1 MGIESMPVK
10 KSISEIR
17 FNLLSPED
25 IKKISVAKIVTPE
38 LYNIDGYPVDG
49 GLMDLRLGAID
60 PGVRCRTCGGR
71 LKECLGHP
79 GSIDLARPII
89 HLKYVPLIELGLRCF
104 CKECGKL
111 LLAEK
116 DLEKYSPSE
125 RAKKAKDAKKCPYC
139 GALHEKVKLDKPT
152 TFMVGKTRLFPT
164 EIREILVNIPNEELK
179 KIGMNPITCR
189 PEWAILTMLLVP
201 PVTIRPSIILE
212 SGERSEDD
220 LTHKLSDIIRAN
232 QRLWENL
239 NAGAP
244 EVIIEDLWDLLQFH
258 VTTFFDNSVAK
269 IPPARHRSGQ
279 PLKTIM
285 ERIKGKEGRI
295 RKNLAGKRVNY
306 SGRTV
311 ISPDPHIAINEVGIP
326 FEIAKVVTVA
336 EGVTDLNIEKLKK
349 LIEKGE
355 EYPGAN
361 YIIRPDG
368 KRKKITADL
377 KEEIINEIIPGYKVE
392 RHLQDGDVVLF
403 NRHPSLHRGSLMA
416 HFVRVLPGR
425 TFRLHPAVAAP
436 YNADFDGD
444 EMNIHSPQTEEAR
457 AEAKILLDVKRNL
470 FSPKNNT
477 NLIGCI
483 GDAITGNYLLG
494 EDEEVP
500 RDYANQI
507 LYKSGIEAS
516 FSKKTVKGTEI
527 FAAILPK
534 INFSNDSIT
543 IKDGEIIK
551 GKIDKTLFGS
561 EDGELIKELEKKIG
575 ISDTFDAIKKA
586 FSLGIKYISD
596 KGITISVEDLD
607 LDQSVVDAGE
617 EIIKKAE
624 KRTEEI
630 IELYNKGELERIPGK
645 TDIESREIK
654 ILQTLNEVRTKIGEI
669 VKKEFP
675 KDNPVND
682 MIQSGGGGNI
692 LNITQ
697 MACCVGQQ
705 ALWGKRIDFGY
716 DKRTLSFFK
725 QGDLSP
731 HSRGFIRSPYIK
743 GLRPDEFFFGAVTGR
758 DSLMDTALRT
768 PKSGYLYRRLA
779 NALQDLRVEYD
790 GTVRDSNNNVIQ
802 YVYGDDGLDVSK
814 LHMKQQIAPGESIGI
829 VTAQSFGE
837 PSTQMALNVFH
848 FAGVAEMQITMG
860 LPRLI
865 EIFDARKKP
874 SSPKMDI
881 YLKKEYNN
889 EKDAKVFAEKIKEV
903 TLKEIASE
911 INLNFSNKTIEIIID
926 KEGLRQTHSSVKTVV
941 ERLNDLGFRAKEKD
955 NSIVL
960 NASEFTFK
968 EIYQLKEKLKKTIIS
983 GIKGIKQILLAK
995 KDKDFIIYTLG
1006 TNIKKI
1012 IELKEV
1018 DIERIISNDF
1028 YEVADVF
1035 GIEVAR
1041 QLIIDEI
1048 YNVINTQGLDINE
1061 RHLKLVSDAM
1071 TNTGEVKGVTRMGII
1086 SQKSSILARATFET
1100 PGKQFIN
1107 ATIKGSKDKL
1117 ISVIENIM
1125 LNQPVPVGTGLP
1137 GLLVKVIGP
1146 LTKKE
1151 SEKKTAKKEI
1161 VEETNK

>member
-1 MGIESMPVK
+1 MIEQKPVRK
-10 KSISEIR
+10 RVDEIR
-17 FNLLSPED
+17 FSLFSPDD
-25 IKKISVAKIVTPE
+25 IKKASAAKIVTPE

-71 LKECLGHP
+71 LKECLGHS

-104 CKECGKL
+104 CKACGKL
-111 LLAEK
+111 LLADK
-116 DLEKYSPSE
+116 DLERFTPGE
-125 RAKKAKDAKKCPYC
+125 RAKKAKDAKKCPHC
-139 GALHEKVKLDKPT
+139 GTAHEKVKLDKPT
-152 TFMVGKTRLFPT
+152 NFLIGKTRLFPT
-164 EIREILVNIPNEELK
+164 EIREMLVNVPNEELK
-179 KIGMNPITCR
+179 KIGINPNTCR
-189 PEWAILTMLLVP
+189 PEWAVLTMLLVP
-201 PVTIRPSIILE
+201 PVTVRPSIILE

-311 ISPDPHIAINEVGIP
+311 ISPDPYIGINEVGVP
-326 FEIAKVVTVA
+326 YEIAKVVTVA
-336 EGVTDLNIEKLKK
+336 ESVTDLNIEKLKK
-349 LIEKGE
+349 LIEKAE

-361 YIIRPDG
+361 YVIRPDG
-368 KRKKITADL
+368 KRKKITPDL
-377 KEEIINEIIPGYKVE
+377 KEEIINELTPGYKVE

-425 TFRLHPAVAAP
+425 TFRLHPAAATAT

-457 AEAKILLDVKRNL
+457 AEAKILLDVKKNMI
-470 FSPKNNT
+470 SPKNNT

-483 GDAITGNYLLG
+483 SDAITGNYLLG
-494 EDEEVP
+494 DEEFTK
-500 RDYANQI
+500 DYANQM
-507 LYKSGIEAS
+507 LFKSDIEHQI
-516 FSKKTVKGTEI
+516 SKKTITGKEI
-527 FAAILPK
+527 FSQILPK
-534 INFSNDSIT
+534 INFSNDSVT
-543 IKDGEIIK
+543 IKDGEVIK
-551 GKIDKTLFGS
+551 GKINKTLFGS
-561 EDGELIKELEKKIG
+561 EDGEFIKVLEKQVG
-575 ISDTFDAIKKA
+575 INQTFDIIRKV
-586 FSLGIKYISD
+586 FNLGVKYLSD
-596 KGITISVEDLD
+596 KGITISLEDLN
-607 LDQSVVDAGE
+607 LDQSVIDAGE
-617 EIIKKAE
+617 EIIKRAE
-624 KRTEEI
+624 KKTEEI
-630 IELYNKGELERIPGK
+630 IEQYNKGELERIPGK
-645 TDIESREIK
+645 TEEESREIR

-675 KDNPVND
+675 KDNPVNH
-682 MIQSGGGGNI
+682 MIMSGGGGNI

-697 MACCVGQQ
+697 MASCVGQQ
-705 ALWGKRIDFGY
+705 ALWGRRIDLGY
-716 DKRTLSFFK
+716 NQRTLSFFK
-725 QGDLSP
+725 QKDLSP
-731 HSRGFIRSPYIK
+731 KARGFIKSSFIK
-743 GLRPDEFFFGAVTGR
+743 GLRADEFFFGAITGR

-779 NALQDLRVEYD
+779 NALQDLRIEYD
-790 GTVRDSNNNVIQ
+790 GTVRDSNNSVIQ
-802 YVYGDDGLDVSK
+802 YKYGDDGIDVSK
-814 LHMKQQIAPGESIGI
+814 LHLKEQICPGEAIGI

-848 FAGVAEMQITMG
+848 FAGVQEMQITMG

-874 SSPKMDI
+874 SSPKMEI
-881 YLKKEYNN
+881 FLKKEYNN

-911 INLNFSNKTIEIIID
+911 INLNFSNKSIEIIID
-926 KEGLRQTHSSVKTVV
+926 KQGLKQTHSSVKTVV
-941 ERLNDLGFRAKEKD
+941 ERLNDLGFRAKEKTD
-955 NSIVL
+955 SITL
-960 NASEFTFK
+960 NASEFSFK

-983 GIKGIKQILLAK
+983 GVKGVKQILIVK
-995 KDKDFIIYTLG
+995 KEKDYVIMTLG
-1006 TNIKKI
+1006 TNIKKMT
-1012 IELKEV
+1012 ELKEV
-1018 DIERIISNDF
+1018 DADRIISNDF
-1028 YEVADVF
+1028 YEMAEIF

-1071 TNTGEVKGVTRMGII
+1071 TNTGEIKGVTRMGII
-1086 SQKSSILARATFET
+1086 AQKSSILARATFET
-1100 PGKQFIN
+1100 PGRQFIN

-1137 GLLVKVIGP
+1137 GLMVKVIGP
-1146 LTKKE
+1146 LIKKE
-1151 SEKKTAKKEI
+1151 SEKKTAKKEV

>member
-1 MGIESMPVK
+1 MIEGKPVK
-10 KSISEIR
+10 KRVDEIR
-17 FNLLSPED
+17 FSLFGPES
-25 IKKISVAKIVTPE
+25 IKKVSAAKIVTPE

-79 GSIDLARPII
+79 GSIDLARPVI
-89 HLKYVPLIELGLRCF
+89 HLKYVSLIELGLRCF

-111 LLAEK
+111 LLSEK

-139 GALHEKVKLDKPT
+139 GAAHEKVKLDKPT
-152 TFMVGKTRLFPT
+152 NFLIGKTRLFPT
-164 EIREILVNIPNEELK
+164 EIREILVSIPDEELR
-179 KIGMNPITCR
+179 KIGVNPVTCR

-201 PVTIRPSIILE
+201 PVTVRPSIILE

-244 EVIIEDLWDLLQFH
+244 GVIIEDLWDLLQFH

-311 ISPDPHIAINEVGIP
+311 ISPDPSIGINEVGIP

-336 EGVTDLNIEKLKK
+336 ESVTDLNIEKLKK
-349 LIEKGE
+349 LIEKAE

-361 YIIRPDG
+361 YVIRPDG
-368 KRKKITADL
+368 KRKKITPDL
-377 KEEIINEIIPGYKVE
+377 KKEIINELTAGYKVE

-425 TFRLHPAVAAP
+425 TFRLHPAVATP

-470 FSPKNNT
+470 ISPKNNT

-494 EDEEVP
+494 EEEFTK
-500 RDYANQI
+500 DYANQV
-507 LYKSGIEAS
+507 LFKSGIDAQVT
-516 FSKKTVKGTEI
+516 KKTIKGTEL
-527 FAAILPK
+527 FSMILPK
-534 INFSNDSIT
+534 VNFSNDSVT
-543 IKDGEIIK
+543 IKNGELIK
-551 GKIDKTLFGS
+551 GTINKTLFGS
-561 EDGELIKELEKKIG
+561 EDGELIKQLEKDVG
-575 ISDTFDAIKKA
+575 INDTFDSIRKV
-586 FSLGIKYISD
+586 FNLGVKYLSD

-607 LDQSVVDAGE
+607 LDQKVIDAGE
-617 EIIKKAE
+617 EVIKRAE
-624 KRTEEI
+624 KKTEEI
-630 IELYNKGELERIPGK
+630 IEEYNRGELERIPGK
-645 TDIESREIK
+645 TEEESREIK

-669 VKKEFP
+669 VKEKFP
-675 KDNPVND
+675 KENPVSH
-682 MIQSGGGGNI
+682 MIKSGCGGNI

-697 MACCVGQQ
+697 MASCVGQQ
-705 ALWGKRIDFGY
+705 ALWGRRIDIGY
-716 DKRTLSFFK
+716 NERTLSFFK

-731 HSRGFIRSPYIK
+731 KSRGFIRSSFIR

-790 GTVRDSNNNVIQ
+790 GTIRDSNNNVIQ
-802 YVYGDDGLDVSK
+802 YKYGDDGLDVSK
-814 LHMKQQIAPGESIGI
+814 LHLNEQIKPGEAIGI

-848 FAGVAEMQITMG
+848 FAGVQEMQVTMG

-874 SSPKMDI
+874 SSPKMEI
-881 YLKKEYNN
+881 FFKKEFNN
-889 EKDAKVFAEKIKEV
+889 EKDSKVFAEKIKEV

-911 INLNFSNKTIEIIID
+911 INLNFSSKTIEIKID
-926 KEGLRQTHSSVKTVV
+926 KKGLKQTHSSVKTIVD
-941 ERLNDLGFRAKEKD
+941 RLNDLGFSAKEKEE
-955 NSIVL
+955 SITL
-960 NASEFTFK
+960 NVSEMGFK
-968 EIYQLKEKLKKTIIS
+968 EIYQMKEKLKKTIIS
-983 GIKGIKQILLAK
+983 GVKGIKQILLVK
-995 KDKDFIIYTLG
+995 REKDFVVLTLG
-1006 TNIKKI
+1006 TNMKKI
-1012 IELKEV
+1012 IEMKEV
-1018 DIERIISNDF
+1018 DADRVISNDF
-1028 YEVADVF
+1028 YEMADVF

-1071 TNTGEVKGVTRMGII
+1071 TNTGDVKGVTRMGII
-1086 SQKSSILARATFET
+1086 AQKSSILARATFET

-1125 LNQPVPVGTGLP
+1125 LNQPVPIGTGLP
-1137 GLLVKVIGP
+1137 GLMVKVIGP
-1146 LTKKE
+1146 LVKKDE
-1151 SEKKTAKKEI
+1151 DKKTAEKKV
-1161 VEETNK
+1161 VEEANK

>member
-1 MGIESMPVK
+1 MIESKPVK
-10 KSISEIR
+10 KSVDEIR
-17 FNLLSPED
+17 FSLLSPEE
-25 IKKISVAKIVTPE
+25 IKKLSAAKIVTPE

-71 LKECLGHP
+71 LKECLGHS
-79 GSIDLARPII
+79 GSIDLARPVI

-104 CKECGKL
+104 CKDCGKL
-111 LLAEK
+111 CLADK
-116 DLEKYSPSE
+116 DLERYTPSE
-125 RAKKAKDAKKCPYC
+125 RAKKAKDAKKCPHC
-139 GALHEKVKLDKPT
+139 GAVHERVKLDKPT
-152 TFMVGKTRLFPT
+152 SFFIGKTRLFPT
-164 EIREILVNIPNEELK
+164 EIREILVNISNEELR
-179 KIGMNPITCR
+179 KIGVNSTTCR

-201 PVTIRPSIILE
+201 PVTVRPSIILE

-258 VTTFFDNSVAK
+258 ITTFFDNSVAK

-311 ISPDPHIAINEVGIP
+311 ISPDPYISINEVGIP

-336 EGVTDLNIEKLKK
+336 ESVTDLNMEKLKK
-349 LIEKGE
+349 LIQKGE

-368 KRKKITADL
+368 KRKKISQEL
-377 KEEIINEIIPGYKVE
+377 KEEIINELTVGYKVE

-457 AEAKILLDVKRNL
+457 AEAKILLDVKKNL
-470 FSPKNNT
+470 ISPKNNT

-494 EDEEVP
+494 SEEFS
-500 RDYANQI
+500 RDYVNQM
-507 LYKSGIEAS
+507 LFRSGIEHQL
-516 FSKKTVKGTEI
+516 SKKVVSGAEV
-527 FAAILPK
+527 FSEILPK
-534 INFSNDSIT
+534 INFKNDSVE
-543 IKDGEIIK
+543 IKDGKVIS
-551 GKIDKTLFGS
+551 GKLDKTLFGS
-561 EDGELIKELEKKIG
+561 EDGELIKELEKSVG
-575 ISDTFDAIKKA
+575 INETFEIIKKV
-586 FSLGIKYISD
+586 FNLGVKYLSD

-607 LDQSVVDAGE
+607 LDQSVIDAGE

-624 KRTEEI
+624 KKTEEI
-630 IELYNKGELERIPGK
+630 IEEYNRGELERIPGK
-645 TDIESREIK
+645 TDEESREIR

-675 KDNPVND
+675 KTNPVNH
-682 MIQSGGGGNI
+682 MIMSGGGGNI

-697 MACCVGQQ
+697 MASCVGQQ
-705 ALWGKRIDFGY
+705 ALWGRRIDVGY
-716 DKRTLSFFK
+716 NGRTLSFFK
-725 QGDLSP
+725 KGDLSP
-731 HSRGFIRSPYIK
+731 KAKGFIRSSFIR
-743 GLRPDEFFFGAVTGR
+743 GLRPDEFFFGAITGR

-779 NALQDLRVEYD
+779 NALQDLRIEYD
-790 GTVRDSNNNVIQ
+790 KTVRDSNNNIIQ
-802 YVYGDDGLDVSK
+802 YKYGDDGLDVSK
-814 LHMKQQIAPGESIGI
+814 LHMKEEVCPGEAIGI

-848 FAGVAEMQITMG
+848 FAGVQEMQVTMG

-874 SSPKMDI
+874 SSPKMEI
-881 YLKKEYNN
+881 FMKKEFNN

-903 TLKEIASE
+903 TLREISSE
-911 INLNFSNKTIEIIID
+911 INLNFSSKIIEIIID
-926 KEGLRQTHSSVKTVV
+926 KNGLRQTHSSIKTVV
-941 ERLNDLGFRAKEKD
+941 ERLNDLGFTAKEKND
-955 NSIVL
+955 SITL
-960 NASEFTFK
+960 NASEFSFK

-983 GIKGIKQILLAK
+983 GVKGIKQILIVK
-995 KDKDFIIYTLG
+995 KEKDFIVMTLG
-1006 TNIKKI
+1006 TNMKKI

-1018 DIERIISNDF
+1018 DSERVISNDF
-1028 YEVADVF
+1028 YEMAEVF

-1041 QLIIDEI
+1041 QMIMDEI

-1071 TNTGEVKGVTRMGII
+1071 TNTGEIKGVTRMGII
-1086 SQKSSILARATFET
+1086 AQKSSILARATFET

-1117 ISVIENIM
+1117 ISVVENIM
-1125 LNQPVPVGTGLP
+1125 LNQPVPIGTGLP

-1146 LTKKE
+1146 LVKEE
-1151 SEKKTAKKEI
+1151 SEKKTAKRKV
-1161 VEETNK
+1161 VEQTNK